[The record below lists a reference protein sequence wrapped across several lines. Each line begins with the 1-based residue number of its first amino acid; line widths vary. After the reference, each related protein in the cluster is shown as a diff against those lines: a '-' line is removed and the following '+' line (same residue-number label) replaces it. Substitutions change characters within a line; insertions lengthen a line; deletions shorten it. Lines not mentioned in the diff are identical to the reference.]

1 MCWVSP
7 RSEDCHGV
15 ITTAGGPDVGYGHV
29 SVWIGRQEGVGDLK
43 HDDDGV
49 PGDEQI
55 LDRVFDAVVGEGQGT

>member
-1 MCWVSP
+1 M
-7 RSEDCHGV
+7 